1 MILQT
6 LCTAE
11 FGSAQS
17 IVRSIVL
24 DMCEMYACKFVC
36 LFVHMSECLFVG
48 MHSDLYTPLCLLVC
62 LQYIL
67 NIFKTRFT
75 DSIIQDYGFMGAVTY
90 FCIGRTCLYMYSYNN
105 EILLDL
111 QDN

>member
-24 DMCEMYACKFVC
+24 HMCETYACKFVC

-48 MHSDLYTPLCLLVC
+48 MHVC
-62 LQYIL
+62 MFVCSIYIVYVFL
-67 NIFKTRFT
+67 
-75 DSIIQDYGFMGAVTY
+75 GHG
-90 FCIGRTCLYMYSYNN
+90 
-105 EILLDL
+105 
-111 QDN
+111 

>member
-24 DMCEMYACKFVC
+24 DMCETYACKFEC

-48 MHSDLYTPLCLLVC
+48 MHVC
-62 LQYIL
+62 MFVCSIYIVYVFL
-67 NIFKTRFT
+67 
-75 DSIIQDYGFMGAVTY
+75 GHG
-90 FCIGRTCLYMYSYNN
+90 
-105 EILLDL
+105 
-111 QDN
+111 